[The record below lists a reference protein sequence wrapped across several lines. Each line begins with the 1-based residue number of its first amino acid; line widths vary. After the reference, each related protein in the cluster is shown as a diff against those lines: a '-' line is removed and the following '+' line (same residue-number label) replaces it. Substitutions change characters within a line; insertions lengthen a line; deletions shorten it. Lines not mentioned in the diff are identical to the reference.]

1 MSEGVV
7 AQLDNLLQRLEVLR
21 DLAERDA
28 EITRLR
34 ARVEVLEQF
43 RSSSFLRLEPY
54 LDGDKWCVLYGPN
67 IQDGV
72 SGFGDTPE
80 EARDAFDAAWPKA
93 LRGFGERVETDKRDA
108 EIARLRADR
117 RERVATACLAG
128 ILADPTRKKGK
139 YDDYEQAEEAVRYAD
154 SLIHKLGWR
163 AKPRAKP

>member
-1 MSEGVV
+1 MSDDIEDIV
-7 AQLDNLLQRLEVLR
+7 AMARAAYRDERLADGPLYGK
-21 DLAERDA
+21 LAD
-28 EITRLR
+28 EIERLR

-93 LRGFGERVETDKRDA
+93 LRGLGEQVETNRRDA
-108 EIARLRADR
+108 EITRLRADR
-117 RERVATACLAG
+117 RERIATAFMAAL
-128 ILADPTRKKGK
+128 LPQKGW
-139 YDDYEQAEEAVRYAD
+139 DYLGPIHAAKDALRYAD
-154 SLIHKLGWR
+154 ALMGEIDKE
-163 AKPRAKP
+163 AKP